1 MRHIFA
7 IFFLA
12 LVFPHTAFSAASSN
26 SELRS
31 VKEALVEAA
40 MEKGVSVV
48 SNAYIDSDGE
58 LIESSFYRS
67 GVTLRGIRMPQYFLD
82 EPYDA
87 KLLFSDTA
95 FNTSLSCQELSPHRY
110 RKAISIDTS
119 SVSSEDFADQQFG
132 AILASLKS
140 EIDMSAT
147 SAIAADESYYIIPI
161 DYESKIITSQYEA
174 ALLPQASSADSR
186 NTNFIIKAEIT
197 NVNPINYSAG
207 RMYEKGL
214 TQARRVGKLISTEL
228 GLGLGLRS
236 VLTASPGKAIS
247 SVSLASI
254 DFDLKI
260 SFLSNG
266 GLREN
271 VEKTIGLRFDREKN
285 RIKLREPLL
294 NQLTNFRSRL
304 NYKNISFSESSASA
318 RDLAYITAS
327 FRSVLESSTAQINCE
342 IEELKT
348 YWTDVDGDSAAT
360 IKLNQGIIAGI
371 SVGDRFI
378 LSESN
383 FSTSLNPISS
393 NQLES
398 LAIAEVVRTAQYN
411 ADLRIVE
418 GPSQDLYSLSA
429 IPF

>member
-1 MRHIFA
+1 MRQIFT

-12 LVFPHTAFSAASSN
+12 SIFPHPVFSADSPD

-67 GVTLRGIRMPQYFLD
+67 EVTLRGIRMPQYFLD

-95 FNTSLSCQELSPHRY
+95 FNTSLNCQELSPHRY
-110 RKAISIDTS
+110 RKAVSIDTT

-132 AILASLKS
+132 EILASLRS
-140 EIDMSAT
+140 EINMSAT
-147 SAIAADESYYIIPI
+147 SAIAANESYYIIPI
-161 DYESKIITSQYEA
+161 DYGLKIITSQYES
-174 ALLPQASSADSR
+174 ALLPKTRSADSR

-197 NVNPINYSAG
+197 NVNPVIYSAG
-207 RMYEKGL
+207 GMYEKGL
-214 TQARRVGKLISTEL
+214 TQARRVGKLISAEL
-228 GLGLGLRS
+228 GLKS
-236 VLTASPGKAIS
+236 VLTASPRKAKPSI
-247 SVSLASI
+247 SLASV

-260 SFLSNG
+260 SFLGNG
-266 GLREN
+266 GSREN
-271 VEKTIGLRFDREKN
+271 FEKTIELRFDRENN
-285 RIKLREPLL
+285 RIKLRQPLL
-294 NQLTNFRSRL
+294 NQLANLTSRL
-304 NYKNISFSESSASA
+304 NYKNISFTKSSSSA

-327 FRSVLESSTAQINCE
+327 FRSIIESSTEQINCE
-342 IEELKT
+342 VEELKT
-348 YWTDVDGDSAAT
+348 YWADGGGAGAAT

-393 NQLES
+393 DQLES
-398 LAIAEVVRTAQYN
+398 LAIAEVIRTAQYD

>member
-7 IFFLA
+7 TFL
-12 LVFPHTAFSAASSN
+12 LTLIFPHEAFSGESFS

-31 VKEALVEAA
+31 VKEALIEAA
-40 MEKGVSVV
+40 LEKGVSVV
-48 SNAYIDSDGE
+48 SNAYIDGNGE

-67 GVTLRGIRMPQYFLD
+67 GATLRGIRMPQYFFD

-95 FNTSLSCQELSPHRY
+95 FNPSLNCQEISPHRY

-119 SVSSEDFADQQFG
+119 SISSDELADQQFRE
-132 AILASLKS
+132 ILTSLRS
-140 EIDMSAT
+140 EIEMSAV
-147 SAIAADESYYIIPI
+147 SAIAANENYYIIPI
-161 DYESKIITSQYEA
+161 GYGSKVTTSQYEA
-174 ALLPQASSADSR
+174 ALLPRARSADSR

-197 NVNPINYSAG
+197 NVNSGIYSAE
-207 RMYEKGL
+207 RIYAKGL

-228 GLGLGLRS
+228 GLKS
-236 VLTASPGKAIS
+236 VLTASPGKARS
-247 SVSLASI
+247 LVPLASI
-254 DFDLKI
+254 DFDLTI
-260 SFLSNG
+260 SFISSGSLRKNG
-266 GLREN
+266 ER
-271 VEKTIGLRFDREKN
+271 TIELRFDREKN

-294 NQLTNFRSRL
+294 NKLTNFASRF
-304 NYKNISFSESSASA
+304 NNRNISSNESYSSAQ
-318 RDLAYITAS
+318 DLAYITAS
-327 FRSVLESSTAQINCE
+327 FRSVLESSTEQINCE
-342 IEELKT
+342 VEELKT
-348 YWTDVDGDSAAT
+348 YLVNGDRAGGAT

-393 NQLES
+393 SQLES
-398 LAIAEVVRTAQYN
+398 LAIAEVIRSTEYD

-418 GPSQDLYSLSA
+418 GPSQDLHSLSA

>member
-12 LVFPHTAFSAASSN
+12 SIFPHTVFSADSSD

-95 FNTSLSCQELSPHRY
+95 FNTSLNCQELSPHRY

-119 SVSSEDFADQQFG
+119 SVSSGDVADQQFG
-132 AILASLKS
+132 EILASLRS
-140 EIDMSAT
+140 EIGMSAT
-147 SAIAADESYYIIPI
+147 AAIAANESYYIIPI

-174 ALLPQASSADSR
+174 ALLPQVSSADSR
-186 NTNFIIKAEIT
+186 NTIFIIKAEIA
-197 NVNPINYSAG
+197 NGNSVNYSAG

-228 GLGLGLRS
+228 GLKN
-236 VLTASPGKAIS
+236 VLTANLGKNKS
-247 SVSLASI
+247 SVSLAST

-266 GLREN
+266 GLKEN
-271 VEKTIGLRFDREKN
+271 SEKIIKMRFDRENN

-294 NQLTNFRSRL
+294 TQLTNFTSRI
-304 NYKNISFSESSASA
+304 NYKNISFNESSSSA

-327 FRSVLESSTAQINCE
+327 LRSVLESSTKQINCE

-348 YWTDVDGDSAAT
+348 YREDVGGAGAAT
-360 IKLNQGIIAGI
+360 IKLGNNCRNKCWGSIYSKRIQFLDF
-371 SVGDRFI
+371 VK
-378 LSESN
+378 SN
-383 FSTSLNPISS
+383 FIRS
-393 NQLES
+393 
-398 LAIAEVVRTAQYN
+398 VREPCN
-411 ADLRIVE
+411 
-418 GPSQDLYSLSA
+418 S
-429 IPF
+429 

>member
-12 LVFPHTAFSAASSN
+12 SIFPHTVFSADSSD

-95 FNTSLSCQELSPHRY
+95 FNTSLNCQELSPHRY

-119 SVSSEDFADQQFG
+119 SVSSGDVADQQFG
-132 AILASLKS
+132 EILASLRS
-140 EIDMSAT
+140 EIGMSAT
-147 SAIAADESYYIIPI
+147 AAIAANESYYIIPI

-174 ALLPQASSADSR
+174 ALLPQVSSADSR
-186 NTNFIIKAEIT
+186 NTNFIIKAEIA
-197 NVNPINYSAG
+197 NVNSVNYSAG

-228 GLGLGLRS
+228 GLKN
-236 VLTASPGKAIS
+236 VLTANLGKNKS
-247 SVSLASI
+247 SVSLAST

-266 GLREN
+266 GLKEN
-271 VEKTIGLRFDREKN
+271 SEKIIEMRFDRENN

-294 NQLTNFRSRL
+294 TQLTNFTSRI
-304 NYKNISFSESSASA
+304 NYKNISFNESSSSA

-327 FRSVLESSTAQINCE
+327 LRSVLESSTKQINCE

-348 YWTDVDGDSAAT
+348 YREDVGGAGAAT

-393 NQLES
+393 DQLES
-398 LAIAEVVRTAQYN
+398 LAIAEVVRTAPYH
-411 ADLRIVE
+411 ADLRILE

>member
-7 IFFLA
+7 ILFLA
-12 LVFPHTAFSAASSN
+12 SIFPHTAFSADSSD

-48 SNAYIDSDGE
+48 SNAYIDSDGK

-67 GVTLRGIRMPQYFLD
+67 EVTLRGIRMPQYFLD
-82 EPYDA
+82 EPEPYDA

-95 FNTSLSCQELSPHRY
+95 FNTSLNCQELSPHRY

-119 SVSSEDFADQQFG
+119 SVFSEDFADQQFG
-132 AILASLKS
+132 AILASLRS
-140 EIDMSAT
+140 EINMSAT
-147 SAIAADESYYIIPI
+147 SAIAANDSYYIIPI
-161 DYESKIITSQYEA
+161 NYGSKIITSQYEA
-174 ALLPQASSADSR
+174 ALLPQTRSADSR
-186 NTNFIIKAEIT
+186 NTNFILKAEIT
-197 NVNPINYSAG
+197 NVNPVIYSAG

-228 GLGLGLRS
+228 GLKS
-236 VLTASPGKAIS
+236 VLTASPGKATS
-247 SVSLASI
+247 SVVLASI
-254 DFDLKI
+254 DFDLEI
-260 SFLSNG
+260 SFLRTG

-271 VEKTIGLRFDREKN
+271 FEKTIELRFDREEN

-294 NQLTNFRSRL
+294 NQLTNFTSRL
-304 NYKNISFSESSASA
+304 NYKNISFNESSSSA
-318 RDLAYITAS
+318 RDLAHITAS
-327 FRSVLESSTAQINCE
+327 FRSIIESSTEQINCE

-348 YWTDVDGDSAAT
+348 YLADEDEAGAST

-371 SVGDRFI
+371 SVGDQFI

-393 NQLES
+393 DQLES
-398 LAIAEVVRTAQYN
+398 LAIAEVIRTAQYD

>member
-12 LVFPHTAFSAASSN
+12 SIFPHTVFSADSSN

-48 SNAYIDSDGE
+48 SNAYIDSGGE

-67 GVTLRGIRMPQYFLD
+67 GVTLRGIRMPQYFLN

-119 SVSSEDFADQQFG
+119 SVSSEDFVDQQFG

-140 EIDMSAT
+140 EIDMSAA
-147 SAIAADESYYIIPI
+147 SAIAANERYYIIPI
-161 DYESKIITSQYEA
+161 DYGSKKITSQYEA
-174 ALLPQASSADSR
+174 ALLPQTSSADSR
-186 NTNFIIKAEIT
+186 NTNFIIKAEIA
-197 NVNPINYSAG
+197 NVNPVNYSAG

-228 GLGLGLRS
+228 GLGLRS
-236 VLTASPGKAIS
+236 VLTSSPGKATS

-254 DFDLKI
+254 NFDLKI

-266 GLREN
+266 GLRGN
-271 VEKTIGLRFDREKN
+271 VEKTIELRFDREN
-285 RIKLREPLL
+285 NSIKLREPLL
-294 NQLTNFRSRL
+294 NQLTNFTSRL
-304 NYKNISFSESSASA
+304 NYKNISFNESSSSA

-327 FRSVLESSTAQINCE
+327 FKSVLESSTAQINCE

-348 YWTDVDGDSAAT
+348 YLSDVDGEGAAT

-393 NQLES
+393 DQLES
-398 LAIAEVVRTAQYN
+398 LAIAEVIRTAQYS

-418 GPSQDLYSLSA
+418 GPSQDLDSLSA

>member
-12 LVFPHTAFSAASSN
+12 SIFPHTVFSADSSD

-95 FNTSLSCQELSPHRY
+95 FNTSLNCQELSPHRY

-119 SVSSEDFADQQFG
+119 SVSSGDVADQQFG
-132 AILASLKS
+132 EILASLRS
-140 EIDMSAT
+140 EIGMSAT
-147 SAIAADESYYIIPI
+147 AAIAANESYYIIPI

-174 ALLPQASSADSR
+174 ALLPQVSSADSR
-186 NTNFIIKAEIT
+186 NTNFIIKAEIA
-197 NVNPINYSAG
+197 NVNSVNYSAG

-228 GLGLGLRS
+228 GLKN
-236 VLTASPGKAIS
+236 VLTANLGKNKS
-247 SVSLASI
+247 SVSLAST

-266 GLREN
+266 GLKEN
-271 VEKTIGLRFDREKN
+271 SEKIIEMRFDRENN

-294 NQLTNFRSRL
+294 TQLTNFTSRI
-304 NYKNISFSESSASA
+304 NYKNISFNESSSSA

-327 FRSVLESSTAQINCE
+327 LRSVLESSTKQINCE
-342 IEELKT
+342 VEELKT
-348 YWTDVDGDSAAT
+348 YREDVGGAGAAT

-393 NQLES
+393 DQLES
-398 LAIAEVVRTAQYN
+398 LAIAEVIRTAQYS

-418 GPSQDLYSLSA
+418 GPSQDLDSLSA

>member
-12 LVFPHTAFSAASSN
+12 SIFPHTVFSADSSN

-48 SNAYIDSDGE
+48 SNAYIDSSGE

-67 GVTLRGIRMPQYFLD
+67 GVTLRGIRIPQYFLD

-119 SVSSEDFADQQFG
+119 SISSEDFADQQFG

-140 EIDMSAT
+140 EIDMSAA
-147 SAIAADESYYIIPI
+147 SAIAANESYYIIPI
-161 DYESKIITSQYEA
+161 DYGSKIITSQYEA
-174 ALLPQASSADSR
+174 ALLPQTSSADSR
-186 NTNFIIKAEIT
+186 NTNFIIKAEIA
-197 NVNPINYSAG
+197 NVNSVNYSAG

-214 TQARRVGKLISTEL
+214 TQARRVGKLISTE
-228 GLGLGLRS
+228 LGLRS

-271 VEKTIGLRFDREKN
+271 VEKTIELRFDRENN

-294 NQLTNFRSRL
+294 NQLTNFTSRL
-304 NYKNISFSESSASA
+304 NYKNISSCP
-318 RDLAYITAS
+318 Y
-327 FRSVLESSTAQINCE
+327 NC
-342 IEELKT
+342 
-348 YWTDVDGDSAAT
+348 
-360 IKLNQGIIAGI
+360 
-371 SVGDRFI
+371 
-378 LSESN
+378 
-383 FSTSLNPISS
+383 
-393 NQLES
+393 
-398 LAIAEVVRTAQYN
+398 
-411 ADLRIVE
+411 
-418 GPSQDLYSLSA
+418 
-429 IPF
+429 

>member
-1 MRHIFA
+1 MRQIFA

-12 LVFPHTAFSAASSN
+12 SIFPHTVFSADSTD

-48 SNAYIDSDGE
+48 SNAYIDGNGE

-67 GVTLRGIRMPQYFLD
+67 EVTLRGIRMPQYFLD

-95 FNTSLSCQELSPHRY
+95 FNTSLNCQELSPHRY
-110 RKAISIDTS
+110 RKAVSIDTT

-132 AILASLKS
+132 EILASLRS
-140 EIDMSAT
+140 EINMSAT
-147 SAIAADESYYIIPI
+147 SAIAANESYYIIPI
-161 DYESKIITSQYEA
+161 DYGLKIITSQYEA
-174 ALLPQASSADSR
+174 ALLPQTRSADSR
-186 NTNFIIKAEIT
+186 NTNFIIKAEVT
-197 NVNPINYSAG
+197 NVNSVIYSAG

-228 GLGLGLRS
+228 GLKS
-236 VLTASPGKAIS
+236 VLTASPGKAAS
-247 SVSLASI
+247 SVSLASV

-266 GLREN
+266 GLKKSF
-271 VEKTIGLRFDREKN
+271 EKTIELRFDRENN

-294 NQLTNFRSRL
+294 NQLTNFTSRL
-304 NYKNISFSESSASA
+304 NYKNISFNESSSSA
-318 RDLAYITAS
+318 RDLAHITAS
-327 FRSVLESSTAQINCE
+327 FGSIIESSTEQINCE

-348 YWTDVDGDSAAT
+348 YWADGDEAGAAT

-393 NQLES
+393 DQLES
-398 LAIAEVVRTAQYN
+398 LAIAEVIRTAQYD

>member
-1 MRHIFA
+1 MKHIFA
-7 IFFLA
+7 ILFLA
-12 LVFPHTAFSAASSN
+12 SILSHTAFSADSSN

-48 SNAYIDSDGE
+48 SNAYIDSDGK

-67 GVTLRGIRMPQYFLD
+67 EVTLRGIRMPQYFLD
-82 EPYDA
+82 EPEPYDA

-95 FNTSLSCQELSPHRY
+95 FNTSLNCQELSPHRY

-119 SVSSEDFADQQFG
+119 SVFSEDFADQQFG
-132 AILASLKS
+132 AILASLRS

-147 SAIAADESYYIIPI
+147 SAIAANDSYYIIPI
-161 DYESKIITSQYEA
+161 NYGSKIITSQYEA
-174 ALLPQASSADSR
+174 ALLPQTRSADSR

-197 NVNPINYSAG
+197 NVNPVTYSAG
-207 RMYEKGL
+207 QMYEKGL

-228 GLGLGLRS
+228 GLKS
-236 VLTASPGKAIS
+236 VLTASPGKATS
-247 SVSLASI
+247 SVVLASI

-260 SFLSNG
+260 SFLRNG

-271 VEKTIGLRFDREKN
+271 FEKTIELRFDREEN

-294 NQLTNFRSRL
+294 NQLTNFTSRL
-304 NYKNISFSESSASA
+304 NYKNISFNESSSSA
-318 RDLAYITAS
+318 RDLAHITAS
-327 FRSVLESSTAQINCE
+327 FRSIIESSTEQINCE

-348 YWTDVDGDSAAT
+348 YLADEDEAGAST
-360 IKLNQGIIAGI
+360 IKLNQGTIAGI
-371 SVGDRFI
+371 SVGDQFI

-393 NQLES
+393 DQLES
-398 LAIAEVVRTAQYN
+398 LAIAEVIRTAQYD
-411 ADLRIVE
+411 ADLRIIE

>member
-1 MRHIFA
+1 MKHIFA

-12 LVFPHTAFSAASSN
+12 SIFPHTVFSADSSD

-40 MEKGVSVV
+40 MEKGISVV
-48 SNAYIDSDGE
+48 SNAYIDSGGE

-67 GVTLRGIRMPQYFLD
+67 GATLRGIRIPQYFLD

-119 SVSSEDFADQQFG
+119 SIFSEDFADQQFG

-140 EIDMSAT
+140 EIDMSAA
-147 SAIAADESYYIIPI
+147 SAIAANESYYIIPI
-161 DYESKIITSQYEA
+161 DYGSKIITSQYEA
-174 ALLPQASSADSR
+174 ALLPQTSSADPR
-186 NTNFIIKAEIT
+186 NTNFIIKAEIA
-197 NVNPINYSAG
+197 NVSPVNYSAG
-207 RMYEKGL
+207 RVYEKSL

-228 GLGLGLRS
+228 GLRS

-247 SVSLASI
+247 SASLTSI

-271 VEKTIGLRFDREKN
+271 VEKTIELRFDRENN

-294 NQLTNFRSRL
+294 NQLTNFTSRL
-304 NYKNISFSESSASA
+304 NLKNISSNESSSSA
-318 RDLAYITAS
+318 RDLSYITAS

-342 IEELKT
+342 IEELRT
-348 YWTDVDGDSAAT
+348 YWAGVDGEGAET

-393 NQLES
+393 DQLES
-398 LAIAEVVRTAQYN
+398 LAIAEVIRTEQYN

>member
-1 MRHIFA
+1 MKHIFA

-12 LVFPHTAFSAASSN
+12 SIFPHTVFSADSSD

-48 SNAYIDSDGE
+48 SNAYIDSGGE

-119 SVSSEDFADQQFG
+119 SISSEDFADQQFG

-140 EIDMSAT
+140 EIDMSAA
-147 SAIAADESYYIIPI
+147 SAIAANESYYIIPI
-161 DYESKIITSQYEA
+161 DYGSKIITSQYEA
-174 ALLPQASSADSR
+174 ALLPQTSSADSR
-186 NTNFIIKAEIT
+186 NTNFIIKAEIA
-197 NVNPINYSAG
+197 NVNPVNYSAG

-214 TQARRVGKLISTEL
+214 TQARRVGKLISTE
-228 GLGLGLRS
+228 LGLRS

-271 VEKTIGLRFDREKN
+271 VEKTIELRFDRENN

-294 NQLTNFRSRL
+294 NQLTNFTSRL
-304 NYKNISFSESSASA
+304 NYKNISFNESSSSA
-318 RDLAYITAS
+318 RDLAHITAS
-327 FRSVLESSTAQINCE
+327 FKSVLESSTAQINCE
-342 IEELKT
+342 IEELRT
-348 YWTDVDGDSAAT
+348 YWAGVDGEGAET

-393 NQLES
+393 DQLES
-398 LAIAEVVRTAQYN
+398 LAIAEVIRTEQYN

-418 GPSQDLYSLSA
+418 GPSQELYSLSA

>member
-12 LVFPHTAFSAASSN
+12 SIFPNTVFSADSSD

-48 SNAYIDSDGE
+48 SNAYIDSDGK

-67 GVTLRGIRMPQYFLD
+67 EVTLRGIRMPQYFLD
-82 EPYDA
+82 EPEPYDA

-95 FNTSLSCQELSPHRY
+95 FNTSLNCQELSPHRY

-119 SVSSEDFADQQFG
+119 SVFSEDFADQQFG
-132 AILASLKS
+132 AILASLRS

-147 SAIAADESYYIIPI
+147 SAIAANDSYYIIPI
-161 DYESKIITSQYEA
+161 NYGSKIITSQYEA
-174 ALLPQASSADSR
+174 ALLPQTRSADSR
-186 NTNFIIKAEIT
+186 NTNFILKAEIT
-197 NVNPINYSAG
+197 NVNPVIYSAG

-228 GLGLGLRS
+228 GLKS
-236 VLTASPGKAIS
+236 VLTASPGKATS
-247 SVSLASI
+247 SVVLASI
-254 DFDLKI
+254 DFDLEI
-260 SFLSNG
+260 SFLRTG

-271 VEKTIGLRFDREKN
+271 FEKTIELRFDREEN

-294 NQLTNFRSRL
+294 NQLTNFTSRL
-304 NYKNISFSESSASA
+304 NYKNISFNESSSSA
-318 RDLAYITAS
+318 RDLAHITAS
-327 FRSVLESSTAQINCE
+327 FRSIIESSTEQINCE

-348 YWTDVDGDSAAT
+348 YLADEDEAGAST

-371 SVGDRFI
+371 SVGDQFI

-393 NQLES
+393 DQLES
-398 LAIAEVVRTAQYN
+398 LAIAEVIRTAQYD
-411 ADLRIVE
+411 ADLRIIE

>member
-1 MRHIFA
+1 MRQIFA

-12 LVFPHTAFSAASSN
+12 SIFPHTVFSADSTD

-48 SNAYIDSDGE
+48 SNAYIDGNGE

-67 GVTLRGIRMPQYFLD
+67 EVTLRGIRMPQYFLD

-95 FNTSLSCQELSPHRY
+95 FNTSLNCQELSPHRY
-110 RKAISIDTS
+110 RKAVSIDTT

-132 AILASLKS
+132 EILASLRS
-140 EIDMSAT
+140 EINMSAT
-147 SAIAADESYYIIPI
+147 SAIAANESYYIIPI
-161 DYESKIITSQYEA
+161 DYGLKIITSQYES
-174 ALLPQASSADSR
+174 ALLPKTRSADSR

-197 NVNPINYSAG
+197 NVNPVIYSAG
-207 RMYEKGL
+207 GMYEKGL
-214 TQARRVGKLISTEL
+214 TQARRVGKLISAEL
-228 GLGLGLRS
+228 GLKS
-236 VLTASPGKAIS
+236 VLTASPRKAKPSI
-247 SVSLASI
+247 SLASV

-260 SFLSNG
+260 SFLGNG
-266 GLREN
+266 GSREN
-271 VEKTIGLRFDREKN
+271 FEKTIELRFDRENN
-285 RIKLREPLL
+285 RIKLRQPLL
-294 NQLTNFRSRL
+294 NQLANLTSRL
-304 NYKNISFSESSASA
+304 NYKNISFTKSSSSA

-327 FRSVLESSTAQINCE
+327 FRSIIESSTEQINCE
-342 IEELKT
+342 VEELKT
-348 YWTDVDGDSAAT
+348 YWADGGGAGAAT

-393 NQLES
+393 DQLES
-398 LAIAEVVRTAQYN
+398 LAIAEVIRTAQYD

>member
-12 LVFPHTAFSAASSN
+12 SIFPNTVFSADSSD

-48 SNAYIDSDGE
+48 SNAYIDSDGK

-67 GVTLRGIRMPQYFLD
+67 EVTLRGIRMPQYFLD
-82 EPYDA
+82 EPEPYDA

-95 FNTSLSCQELSPHRY
+95 FNTSLNCQELSPHRY

-119 SVSSEDFADQQFG
+119 SVFSEDFADQQFG
-132 AILASLKS
+132 AILASLRS

-147 SAIAADESYYIIPI
+147 SAIAANDSYYIIPI
-161 DYESKIITSQYEA
+161 NYGSKIITSQYEA
-174 ALLPQASSADSR
+174 ALLPQTRSADSR
-186 NTNFIIKAEIT
+186 NTNFILKAEIT
-197 NVNPINYSAG
+197 NVNPVIYSAG

-228 GLGLGLRS
+228 GLKS
-236 VLTASPGKAIS
+236 VLTASPGKATS
-247 SVSLASI
+247 SVVLASI

-260 SFLSNG
+260 SFLRTG

-271 VEKTIGLRFDREKN
+271 FEKTIELRFDREEN

-294 NQLTNFRSRL
+294 NQLTNFTSRL
-304 NYKNISFSESSASA
+304 NYKNISFNESSSSA
-318 RDLAYITAS
+318 RDLAHITAS
-327 FRSVLESSTAQINCE
+327 FRSIIESSTEQINCE

-348 YWTDVDGDSAAT
+348 YLADEDEAGAST

-371 SVGDRFI
+371 SVGDQFI

-393 NQLES
+393 DQLES
-398 LAIAEVVRTAQYN
+398 LAIAEVIRTAQYD

>member
-12 LVFPHTAFSAASSN
+12 SIFPNTVFSADSSD

-48 SNAYIDSDGE
+48 SNAYIDSDGK

-67 GVTLRGIRMPQYFLD
+67 EVTLRGIRMPQYFLD
-82 EPYDA
+82 EPEPYDA

-95 FNTSLSCQELSPHRY
+95 FNTSLNCQEISPHRY

-119 SVSSEDFADQQFG
+119 SVFSEDFADQQFG
-132 AILASLKS
+132 AILASLRS

-147 SAIAADESYYIIPI
+147 SAIAANDSYYIIPI
-161 DYESKIITSQYEA
+161 NYGSKIITSQYEA
-174 ALLPQASSADSR
+174 ALLPQTRSADSR

-197 NVNPINYSAG
+197 NVNPVIYSAG

-228 GLGLGLRS
+228 GLKS
-236 VLTASPGKAIS
+236 VLTASPGKATS
-247 SVSLASI
+247 SVVLASI

-260 SFLSNG
+260 SFLRNG

-271 VEKTIGLRFDREKN
+271 FEKTIELRFDREEN

-294 NQLTNFRSRL
+294 NQLTNFTSRL
-304 NYKNISFSESSASA
+304 NYKNISFNESSSSA
-318 RDLAYITAS
+318 RDLAHITAS
-327 FRSVLESSTAQINCE
+327 FRSIIESSTEQINCE

-348 YWTDVDGDSAAT
+348 YLADEDEAGAST

-371 SVGDRFI
+371 SVGDQFI

-393 NQLES
+393 DQLES
-398 LAIAEVVRTAQYN
+398 LAIAEVIRTAQYD
-411 ADLRIVE
+411 ADLRIIE

>member
-7 IFFLA
+7 IIFLA
-12 LVFPHTAFSAASSN
+12 SICPHTVFSADSSN
-26 SELRS
+26 SELQS

-48 SNAYIDSDGE
+48 SNAYIDSSGE

-87 KLLFSDTA
+87 QLLFSDTA

-119 SVSSEDFADQQFG
+119 SVSSEDFADPQFG

-147 SAIAADESYYIIPI
+147 SAIATNENYYIIPI
-161 DYESKIITSQYEA
+161 DYEPKIILSQYEA
-174 ALLPQASSADSR
+174 ALLPQTNSPDLR
-186 NTNFIIKAEIT
+186 NTNFIIKAEIA
-197 NVNPINYSAG
+197 NVTPVNYSAG

-228 GLGLGLRS
+228 GLGLRS
-236 VLTASPGKAIS
+236 VLKASSGNAIS

-271 VEKTIGLRFDREKN
+271 VEKIIELRFDRDNNK
-285 RIKLREPLL
+285 IKLREPLL
-294 NQLTNFRSRL
+294 NQLTNFTSRL
-304 NYKNISFSESSASA
+304 NYKNISFNESSSSA

-348 YWTDVDGDSAAT
+348 YWSGVDGEGAAT

-393 NQLES
+393 DQLES
-398 LAIAEVVRTAQYN
+398 LAIAEVIRTGQYN

-418 GPSQDLYSLSA
+418 GPSQGLYSLSA

>member
-1 MRHIFA
+1 MKHIFG
-7 IFFLA
+7 IFFLTSI
-12 LVFPHTAFSAASSN
+12 FPHTVFSADSSDI
-26 SELRS
+26 ELQS

-48 SNAYIDSDGE
+48 SNAYIDSDGK
-58 LIESSFYRS
+58 LVESSFYRS
-67 GVTLRGIRMPQYFLD
+67 EVTLRGIRMPQYFLD
-82 EPYDA
+82 EPEPYDA

-95 FNTSLSCQELSPHRY
+95 FNTSLNCQELSPHRY

-119 SVSSEDFADQQFG
+119 SVFSEDFADQQFR
-132 AILASLKS
+132 ATLASLRS

-147 SAIAADESYYIIPI
+147 SAIAANDSYYIIPI
-161 DYESKIITSQYEA
+161 NYESKIITSQYEA
-174 ALLPQASSADSR
+174 ALLPQTRSADSR

-197 NVNPINYSAG
+197 NVNPVIYSAG

-228 GLGLGLRS
+228 GLKS
-236 VLTASPGKAIS
+236 VLTASPGKATS
-247 SVSLASI
+247 SVVLASI

-260 SFLSNG
+260 SFLRNG

-271 VEKTIGLRFDREKN
+271 FEKTIELRFDREEN

-294 NQLTNFRSRL
+294 NQLTNFTSRL
-304 NYKNISFSESSASA
+304 NYKNISFNESSSSA
-318 RDLAYITAS
+318 RDLAHITAS
-327 FRSVLESSTAQINCE
+327 FRSIIDSSTEQINCE

-348 YWTDVDGDSAAT
+348 YLADEDEASAST

-371 SVGDRFI
+371 SVGDQFI

-393 NQLES
+393 DQLES
-398 LAIAEVVRTAQYN
+398 LAIAEVIRTAQYD
-411 ADLRIVE
+411 ADLRIIE

>member
-1 MRHIFA
+1 MKHIFA

-12 LVFPHTAFSAASSN
+12 SIFPNTVFSADSSDI
-26 SELRS
+26 ELRS

-48 SNAYIDSDGE
+48 SNAYIDSNGE

-67 GVTLRGIRMPQYFLD
+67 EVTLRGIRMPQYFLD
-82 EPYDA
+82 EPEPYDA

-95 FNTSLSCQELSPHRY
+95 FNTSLNCQELSPHRY

-119 SVSSEDFADQQFG
+119 SVFSEDFADQQFG
-132 AILASLKS
+132 AILASLRS

-147 SAIAADESYYIIPI
+147 SAIAANDSYYIIPI
-161 DYESKIITSQYEA
+161 NYESKIITSQYEA
-174 ALLPQASSADSR
+174 ALLPQTRSADSR

-197 NVNPINYSAG
+197 NVNPVIYSAG

-228 GLGLGLRS
+228 GLKS
-236 VLTASPGKAIS
+236 VLTASPGKATS
-247 SVSLASI
+247 SVVLASI

-260 SFLSNG
+260 SFLRNG

-271 VEKTIGLRFDREKN
+271 FEKTIELRFDREEN

-294 NQLTNFRSRL
+294 NQLTNFTSRL
-304 NYKNISFSESSASA
+304 NYKNISFNESSSSA
-318 RDLAYITAS
+318 RDLAHITAS
-327 FRSVLESSTAQINCE
+327 FRSIIDSSTEQINCE

-348 YWTDVDGDSAAT
+348 YLADEDEAGAST

-371 SVGDRFI
+371 SVGDQFI

-393 NQLES
+393 DQLES
-398 LAIAEVVRTAQYN
+398 LAIAEVIRTAQYD
-411 ADLRIVE
+411 ADLRIIE

>member
-1 MRHIFA
+1 MRHIFT

-12 LVFPHTAFSAASSN
+12 SICPHTVFSAENSN
-26 SELRS
+26 SELLI

-48 SNAYIDSDGE
+48 SNAYIDSGGE

-95 FNTSLSCQELSPHRY
+95 FNTSLNCQELSPHRY

-132 AILASLKS
+132 KILASLRS

-147 SAIAADESYYIIPI
+147 SAIAANESYYIIPI
-161 DYESKIITSQYEA
+161 DYGAKIITSQYEA
-174 ALLPQASSADSR
+174 ALLPQTSSADSR
-186 NTNFIIKAEIT
+186 NTNFIIKAEIA
-197 NVNPINYSAG
+197 NVNSVNYSAE

-214 TQARRVGKLISTEL
+214 TQARRVGKLISTE
-228 GLGLGLRS
+228 LGLRS

-260 SFLSNG
+260 SFLRNG
-266 GLREN
+266 GLKEN
-271 VEKTIGLRFDREKN
+271 VEKTIELRFDREKN
-285 RIKLREPLL
+285 RIKIREPLL
-294 NQLTNFRSRL
+294 NQLTNFTSRL
-304 NYKNISFSESSASA
+304 NYKNISFNEASSSA
-318 RDLAYITAS
+318 RDLAHITAS
-327 FRSVLESSTAQINCE
+327 FKSVLESSTAQINCE

-348 YWTDVDGDSAAT
+348 YRADVDGESAAT

-393 NQLES
+393 DQLES
-398 LAIAEVVRTAQYN
+398 LAIAEVIRTEQYN

>member
-7 IFFLA
+7 TFLLA
-12 LVFPHTAFSAASSN
+12 LFFSHTVFPAESTN
-26 SELRS
+26 SELLS

-40 MEKGVSVV
+40 MENGVSVV

-67 GVTLRGIRMPQYFLD
+67 GATLRGIRMPQYFLND

-119 SVSSEDFADQQFG
+119 SVSSEGATDGQFA
-132 AILASLKS
+132 AIIASLKS
-140 EIDMSAT
+140 EIDMSAA
-147 SAIAADESYYIIPI
+147 SAIAENESYYIIPI
-161 DYESKIITSQYEA
+161 YYGSKITTSQYEA
-174 ALLPQASSADSR
+174 ALLPRTSSVDSR
-186 NTNFIIKAEIT
+186 NTNFTIKAEIT
-197 NVNPINYSAG
+197 NVNPVIYSAG
-207 RMYEKGL
+207 RIYEKGL
-214 TQARRVGKLISTEL
+214 TQARRVGKLISNEL
-228 GLGLGLRS
+228 GFKS
-236 VLTASPGKAIS
+236 VLTANSANTRS
-247 SVSLASI
+247 SEPLAAI
-254 DFDLKI
+254 DFDLEI
-260 SFLSNG
+260 SFSSGG
-266 GLREN
+266 GLKEN
-271 VEKTIGLRFDREKN
+271 FRKIIELRFDREKN

-294 NQLTNFRSRL
+294 NQLTNFAARL
-304 NYKNISFSESSASA
+304 NNKNISFNESSSSA
-318 RDLAYITAS
+318 RDLAHITAS
-327 FRSVLESSTAQINCE
+327 FRSVLESSTEQIDCE
-342 IEELKT
+342 VEELKT
-348 YWTDVDGDSAAT
+348 YWADEADAET
-360 IKLNQGIIAGI
+360 IKLNQGMIAGI

-393 NQLES
+393 DQLDS
-398 LAIAEVVRTAQYN
+398 LAIAEVIRTAQYS
-411 ADLRIVE
+411 ADLRIIE

>member
-12 LVFPHTAFSAASSN
+12 SIFPHTVFSADSSN

-48 SNAYIDSDGE
+48 SNAYIDSSGE

-95 FNTSLSCQELSPHRY
+95 FNTSLNCQELSPHRY

-119 SVSSEDFADQQFG
+119 FVSSEDFADQQFEE
-132 AILASLKS
+132 ILASLRS

-147 SAIAADESYYIIPI
+147 SAIAANESYYIIPI
-161 DYESKIITSQYEA
+161 DYGSKIITSQYEA
-174 ALLPQASSADSR
+174 ALLPQTSSADSR
-186 NTNFIIKAEIT
+186 NTNFIIKAEIA
-197 NVNPINYSAG
+197 NVNSVNYSAG

-214 TQARRVGKLISTEL
+214 TQARRVGKLISTE
-228 GLGLGLRS
+228 LGLRS

-271 VEKTIGLRFDREKN
+271 VEKTIELRFDRENN

-294 NQLTNFRSRL
+294 NQLTNFTSRL
-304 NYKNISFSESSASA
+304 NYKNISFNESSSSA
-318 RDLAYITAS
+318 RDLAHITAS
-327 FRSVLESSTAQINCE
+327 FKSVLESSTAQINCE

-348 YWTDVDGDSAAT
+348 YRADVDGEGAAT

-393 NQLES
+393 DQLES
-398 LAIAEVVRTAQYN
+398 LAIAEVIRTAQYN

>member
-12 LVFPHTAFSAASSN
+12 SIFPNTVFSADSSD

-48 SNAYIDSDGE
+48 SNAYIDSDGK

-67 GVTLRGIRMPQYFLD
+67 EVTLRGIRMPQYFLD
-82 EPYDA
+82 EPEPYDA

-95 FNTSLSCQELSPHRY
+95 FNTSLNCQELSPHRY

-119 SVSSEDFADQQFG
+119 SVFSEDFADQQFG
-132 AILASLKS
+132 AILASLRS

-147 SAIAADESYYIIPI
+147 SAIAANDSYYIIPI
-161 DYESKIITSQYEA
+161 NYGSKIITSQYEA
-174 ALLPQASSADSR
+174 ALLPQTRSADSR

-197 NVNPINYSAG
+197 NVNPVIYSAG

-228 GLGLGLRS
+228 GLKS
-236 VLTASPGKAIS
+236 VLTASPGKATS
-247 SVSLASI
+247 SVVLASI
-254 DFDLKI
+254 DFDLEI
-260 SFLSNG
+260 SFLRTG

-271 VEKTIGLRFDREKN
+271 FEKTIELRFDREEN

-294 NQLTNFRSRL
+294 NQLTNFTSRL
-304 NYKNISFSESSASA
+304 NYKNISFNESSSSA
-318 RDLAYITAS
+318 RDLAHITAS
-327 FRSVLESSTAQINCE
+327 FRSIIESSTEQINCE

-348 YWTDVDGDSAAT
+348 YLADEDEAGAST

-371 SVGDRFI
+371 SVGDQFI

-393 NQLES
+393 DQLES
-398 LAIAEVVRTAQYN
+398 LAIAEVIRTAQYD
-411 ADLRIVE
+411 ADLRIIE

>member
-12 LVFPHTAFSAASSN
+12 SIFPNTVFSADSSD

-48 SNAYIDSDGE
+48 SNAYIDSDGK

-67 GVTLRGIRMPQYFLD
+67 EVTLRGIRMPQYFLD
-82 EPYDA
+82 EPEPYDA

-95 FNTSLSCQELSPHRY
+95 FNTSLNCQELSPHRY

-119 SVSSEDFADQQFG
+119 SVFSEDFADQQFG
-132 AILASLKS
+132 AILASLRS

-147 SAIAADESYYIIPI
+147 SAIAANDSYYIIPI
-161 DYESKIITSQYEA
+161 NYGSKIITSQYEA
-174 ALLPQASSADSR
+174 ALLPQTRSADSR
-186 NTNFIIKAEIT
+186 NTNFILKAEIT
-197 NVNPINYSAG
+197 NVNPVIYSAG

-228 GLGLGLRS
+228 GLKS
-236 VLTASPGKAIS
+236 VLTASPGKATS
-247 SVSLASI
+247 SVVLASI
-254 DFDLKI
+254 DFDLEI
-260 SFLSNG
+260 SFLRTG

-271 VEKTIGLRFDREKN
+271 FEKTIELRFDREEN

-294 NQLTNFRSRL
+294 NQLTNFTSRL
-304 NYKNISFSESSASA
+304 NYKNISFNESSSSA
-318 RDLAYITAS
+318 RDLAHITAS
-327 FRSVLESSTAQINCE
+327 FRSIIESSTKQINCE

-348 YWTDVDGDSAAT
+348 YLADEDEAGAST

-371 SVGDRFI
+371 SVGDQFI

-393 NQLES
+393 DQLES
-398 LAIAEVVRTAQYN
+398 LAIAEVIRTAQYD
-411 ADLRIVE
+411 ADLRIIE

>member
-1 MRHIFA
+1 MKHIFA

-12 LVFPHTAFSAASSN
+12 SIFPHTVFSADSSD

-40 MEKGVSVV
+40 MEKGISVV
-48 SNAYIDSDGE
+48 SNAYIDSGGE

-67 GVTLRGIRMPQYFLD
+67 GATLRGIRIPQYFLD

-119 SVSSEDFADQQFG
+119 SISSEDFADQQFG

-140 EIDMSAT
+140 EIDMSAA
-147 SAIAADESYYIIPI
+147 SAIAANESYYIIPI
-161 DYESKIITSQYEA
+161 DYGSKIITSQYEA
-174 ALLPQASSADSR
+174 ALLPQTSSADSR
-186 NTNFIIKAEIT
+186 NTNFIIKAEIA
-197 NVNPINYSAG
+197 NVSPVNYSAG
-207 RMYEKGL
+207 RMYEKSL

-228 GLGLGLRS
+228 GLRS
-236 VLTASPGKAIS
+236 VLTAGPGKAIS
-247 SVSLASI
+247 SAALTSI

-271 VEKTIGLRFDREKN
+271 VEKTIELRFDRENN

-294 NQLTNFRSRL
+294 NQLTNFTSRL
-304 NYKNISFSESSASA
+304 NLKNISSNESSSSA
-318 RDLAYITAS
+318 RDLSYITAS

-342 IEELKT
+342 IEELRT
-348 YWTDVDGDSAAT
+348 YWAGVDGEGAET

-393 NQLES
+393 DQLES
-398 LAIAEVVRTAQYN
+398 LAIAEVIRTEQYN

-418 GPSQDLYSLSA
+418 GPSQELYSLSA

>member
-12 LVFPHTAFSAASSN
+12 SIFPNTVFSADSSD

-48 SNAYIDSDGE
+48 SNAYIDSDGK

-67 GVTLRGIRMPQYFLD
+67 EVTVRGIRMPQYFLD
-82 EPYDA
+82 EPEPYDA

-95 FNTSLSCQELSPHRY
+95 FNTSLNCQELSPHRY

-119 SVSSEDFADQQFG
+119 SVFSEDFADQQFG
-132 AILASLKS
+132 AILASLRS

-147 SAIAADESYYIIPI
+147 SAIAANDSYYIIPI
-161 DYESKIITSQYEA
+161 NYGSKIITSQYEA
-174 ALLPQASSADSR
+174 ALLPQTRSADSR

-197 NVNPINYSAG
+197 NVNPVIYSAG

-228 GLGLGLRS
+228 GLKS
-236 VLTASPGKAIS
+236 VLTASPGKATS
-247 SVSLASI
+247 SVVLASI
-254 DFDLKI
+254 DFDLEI
-260 SFLSNG
+260 SFLRTG

-271 VEKTIGLRFDREKN
+271 FEKTIELRFDREEN

-294 NQLTNFRSRL
+294 NQLTNFTSRL
-304 NYKNISFSESSASA
+304 NYKNISFNESSSSA
-318 RDLAYITAS
+318 RDLAHITAS
-327 FRSVLESSTAQINCE
+327 FRSIIESSTEQINCE

-348 YWTDVDGDSAAT
+348 YLADEDEAGAST

-371 SVGDRFI
+371 SVGDQFI

-393 NQLES
+393 DQLES
-398 LAIAEVVRTAQYN
+398 LAIAEVIRTAQYD
-411 ADLRIVE
+411 ADLRIIE

>member
-1 MRHIFA
+1 MRQIFA

-12 LVFPHTAFSAASSN
+12 SIFPHTVFSAESTD

-48 SNAYIDSDGE
+48 SNAYIDGNGE

-67 GVTLRGIRMPQYFLD
+67 EVTLRGIRMPQYFLD

-95 FNTSLSCQELSPHRY
+95 FNTSLNCQELSPHRY
-110 RKAISIDTS
+110 RKAVSIDTT

-132 AILASLKS
+132 EILASLRS
-140 EIDMSAT
+140 EINMSAT
-147 SAIAADESYYIIPI
+147 SAIAANESYYIIPI
-161 DYESKIITSQYEA
+161 DYGLKIITSQYES
-174 ALLPQASSADSR
+174 ALLPKTRSADSR
-186 NTNFIIKAEIT
+186 NTNFIIKAEVT
-197 NVNPINYSAG
+197 NVNSVIYSAG

-228 GLGLGLRS
+228 GLKS
-236 VLTASPGKAIS
+236 VLTASPGKATS
-247 SVSLASI
+247 SVVLASI
-254 DFDLKI
+254 DFNLKI
-260 SFLSNG
+260 SFLRNG

-271 VEKTIGLRFDREKN
+271 FEKTIELRFDREEN

-294 NQLTNFRSRL
+294 NQLTNFTSRL
-304 NYKNISFSESSASA
+304 NYKNISFNESSSSA
-318 RDLAYITAS
+318 RDLAHITAS
-327 FRSVLESSTAQINCE
+327 FRSIIESSTEQINCE

-348 YWTDVDGDSAAT
+348 YLADEDEAGAST

-371 SVGDRFI
+371 SVGDQFI

-393 NQLES
+393 DQLES
-398 LAIAEVVRTAQYN
+398 LAIAEVIRTAQYD
-411 ADLRIVE
+411 ADLRIIE

>member
-1 MRHIFA
+1 MKHIFA

-12 LVFPHTAFSAASSN
+12 SIFPHTVFSADSSD

-40 MEKGVSVV
+40 MEKGISVV

-95 FNTSLSCQELSPHRY
+95 FNTSLNCQELSPHRY

-132 AILASLKS
+132 EILASLRS

-147 SAIAADESYYIIPI
+147 SAIAANESYYIIPI
-161 DYESKIITSQYEA
+161 DYGSKIITSQYEA
-174 ALLPQASSADSR
+174 ALLPQTSSADSR
-186 NTNFIIKAEIT
+186 NTNFIIKAEIV
-197 NVNPINYSAG
+197 NVNSVNYSAG

-214 TQARRVGKLISTEL
+214 TQARRVGKLISTE
-228 GLGLGLRS
+228 LGLRS

-271 VEKTIGLRFDREKN
+271 VEKTIELRFDREKN

-294 NQLTNFRSRL
+294 NQLTNFAARL
-304 NYKNISFSESSASA
+304 NNKNISFNESSSSA
-318 RDLAYITAS
+318 RDLAHITAS
-327 FRSVLESSTAQINCE
+327 FRSVLESSTELINCE
-342 IEELKT
+342 VEELKT
-348 YWTDVDGDSAAT
+348 YWADGDEAGAET
-360 IKLNQGIIAGI
+360 IKLNQGMIAGI

-378 LSESN
+378 LSESD

-393 NQLES
+393 DQLES
-398 LAIAEVVRTAQYN
+398 LAIAEVIRTAQYN

>member
-12 LVFPHTAFSAASSN
+12 SIFPNTVFSADSSD

-48 SNAYIDSDGE
+48 SNAYIDSDGK

-67 GVTLRGIRMPQYFLD
+67 EVTLRGIRMPQYFLD
-82 EPYDA
+82 EPEPYDA

-95 FNTSLSCQELSPHRY
+95 FNTSLNCQELSPHRY

-119 SVSSEDFADQQFG
+119 SVFSEDFADQQFG
-132 AILASLKS
+132 AILASLRS

-147 SAIAADESYYIIPI
+147 SAIAANDSYYIIPI
-161 DYESKIITSQYEA
+161 NYGSKIITSQYEA
-174 ALLPQASSADSR
+174 ALLPQTRSADSR

-197 NVNPINYSAG
+197 NVNPVIYSAG

-228 GLGLGLRS
+228 GLKS
-236 VLTASPGKAIS
+236 VLTASPGKATS
-247 SVSLASI
+247 SVVLASI

-260 SFLSNG
+260 SFLRNG

-271 VEKTIGLRFDREKN
+271 FEKTIELRFDREEN

-294 NQLTNFRSRL
+294 NQLTNFTSRL
-304 NYKNISFSESSASA
+304 NYKNISFNESSSSA
-318 RDLAYITAS
+318 RDLAHITAS
-327 FRSVLESSTAQINCE
+327 FRSIIESSTKQINCE

-348 YWTDVDGDSAAT
+348 YLADEDEAGAST

-371 SVGDRFI
+371 SVGDQFI

-393 NQLES
+393 DQLES
-398 LAIAEVVRTAQYN
+398 LAIAEVIRTAQYD
-411 ADLRIVE
+411 ADLRIIE